1 MKIAIASDHSGFH
14 YKNEI
19 SNYIKS
25 LGHQILD
32 FGTYSEEP
40 VDYPDFA
47 FPAAEAVASLV
58 ADYGIL
64 ICGTGIGMSIVSN
77 KISGIRAALCMNTY
91 MAEMA
96 RKHNNA
102 NIICFGARTTE
113 LEEIKK
119 MLEIFLTEDFLGD
132 RHMIRV
138 EKIHNLT
145 GN

>member
-1 MKIAIASDHSGFH
+1 MKIAIASDHAGFQ
-14 YKNEI
+14 YKEEI

-25 LGHQILD
+25 LGHQLLD
-32 FGTYSEEP
+32 FGTYSEES

-47 FPAAEAVASLV
+47 FPAAEAVASTV

-77 KISGIRAALCMNTY
+77 KVTGIRAALCTTTY

-102 NIICFGARTTE
+102 NIICFGARTTKIE
-113 LEEIKK
+113 DIKK
-119 MLEIFLTEDFLGD
+119 MLDIFLTEDFLGD

>member
-1 MKIAIASDHSGFH
+1 MKIAVASDHAGYEFKTILSGF
-14 YKNEI
+14 
-19 SNYIKS
+19 IKEQ
-25 LGHQILD
+25 GHQILD
-32 FGTYSEEP
+32 FGTYSTES

-58 ADYGIL
+58 ADYGML
-64 ICGTGIGMSIVSN
+64 ICGTGIGMSIVAN
-77 KISGIRAALCMNTY
+77 KVQGIRAALCTTPY

-96 RKHNNA
+96 RHHNNA
-102 NIICFGARTTE
+102 NVICFGARTTE
-113 LEEIKK
+113 LENAKE
-119 MLEIFLTEDFLGD
+119 MLKIFLEEDFLGD

>member
-1 MKIAIASDHSGFH
+1 MKIAIASDHAGFK
-14 YKNEI
+14 YKEEI
-19 SNYIKS
+19 STYIKS
-25 LGHQILD
+25 LGHQVLD
-32 FGTYSEEP
+32 FGTYSEDS

-47 FPAAEAVASLV
+47 FPAAEAVASTV

-77 KISGIRAALCMNTY
+77 KVTGIRAALCTTTY

-102 NIICFGARTTE
+102 NVICFGARTTTI
-113 LEEIKK
+113 EEIKK
-119 MLEIFLTEDFLGD
+119 MLEIFLSEDFLGD
-132 RHMIRV
+132 RHMIRI

>member
-1 MKIAIASDHSGFH
+1 MKIAIASDHAGFS
-14 YKNEI
+14 YKKEI
-19 SNYIKS
+19 MEYVKS
-25 LGHQILD
+25 KGHQVLD
-32 FGTYSEEP
+32 FGTYSEES

-47 FPAAEAVASLV
+47 FPAAESVASQIS
-58 ADYGIL
+58 DYGIL
-64 ICGTGIGMSIVSN
+64 ICGTGIGMSIVAN
-77 KISGIRAALCMNTY
+77 KVMGIRAALCMTPY

-102 NIICFGARTTE
+102 NIICFGARTTK
-113 LEEIKK
+113 LEDIKA
-119 MLEIFLTEDFLGD
+119 MIDIFLTEDFLGD

>member
-1 MKIAIASDHSGFH
+1 MKIAIASDHAGFN
-14 YKNEI
+14 YKKDI
-19 SNYIKS
+19 SEFIKEK
-25 LGHQILD
+25 GHQVLD
-32 FGTYSEEP
+32 FGTYSEES

-64 ICGTGIGMSIVSN
+64 ICGTGIGMSIVAN
-77 KISGIRAALCMNTY
+77 KVTGIRAALCMTPY

-102 NIICFGARTTE
+102 NVICFGARTTK
-113 LEEIKK
+113 LEDIYQ

-132 RHMIRV
+132 KHMIRV

-145 GN
+145 GC

>member
-1 MKIAIASDHSGFH
+1 MKIAIASDHAGFN
-14 YKNEI
+14 YKKEI
-19 SNYIKS
+19 SEFIKEK
-25 LGHQILD
+25 GHQVLD
-32 FGTYSEEP
+32 FGTYSEES

-64 ICGTGIGMSIVSN
+64 ICGTGIGMSIVAN
-77 KISGIRAALCMNTY
+77 KVTGIRAALCMTPY

-102 NIICFGARTTE
+102 NVICFGARTTK
-113 LEEIKK
+113 LEDIYQ
-119 MLEIFLTEDFLGD
+119 MLDIFLTEDFLGD
-132 RHMIRV
+132 KHMIRV

-145 GN
+145 GC